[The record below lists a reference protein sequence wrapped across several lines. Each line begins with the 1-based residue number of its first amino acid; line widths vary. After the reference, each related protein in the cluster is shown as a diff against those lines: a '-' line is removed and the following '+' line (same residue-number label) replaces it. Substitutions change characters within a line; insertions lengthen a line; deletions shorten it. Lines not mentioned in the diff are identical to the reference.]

1 MMKSRQ
7 SFFLVTMGLLLM
19 TGCSNAS
26 LYKFE
31 PGPFEILAA
40 NEIRI
45 PDPIQQRD
53 VTFRVLHPDGAGPFP
68 VVVFSTGGFC
78 PSQMYERIASH
89 WVSHGYVFIAPNH
102 VDSPNNPRAPG
113 PAEMA
118 VIVPSRIRDASLAL
132 DALDEI
138 GQQANISGDLE
149 SDRVGIGGHS
159 FGSGIA
165 MMKIG
170 MYTTEGERGAW
181 GDAYDDRFRAAILLS
196 PPGDSEETSADAFAG
211 LRKPFIATGGTQD
224 VGRIDPG
231 GMAPGEWR
239 RRAWLLAPPG
249 DKYSAI
255 LDGADHYLG
264 GLICNPERGGDPDPE
279 AVAIVRALTL
289 AFLDA
294 YIKDER
300 AAREFLLTAN
310 VSARTQGRVDYR
322 YR

>member
-1 MMKSRQ
+1 MMNFRQ
-7 SFFLVTMGLLLM
+7 CLCLVAISLLLIS
-19 TGCSNAS
+19 GCSKKS
-26 LYKFE
+26 IYKFD
-31 PGPFEILAA
+31 PGPFAIEVADRV
-40 NEIRI
+40 RI

-53 VTFRVLHPDGAGPFP
+53 VTFRVLHPAGDGPFP

-78 PSQMYERIASH
+78 PSQMYERIANH

-102 VDSPNNPRAPG
+102 IDSPNNPRSLG

-118 VIVPSRIRDASLAL
+118 VIVPSRTRDVSLAL

-138 GQQANISGDLE
+138 ARQAGLIGKMQPN
-149 SDRVGIGGHS
+149 RVAIAGHS

-170 MYTTEGERGAW
+170 MHTTAEERGAW
-181 GDAYDDRFRAAILLS
+181 GDAYDARFRAAILLS
-196 PPGDSEETSADAFAG
+196 PPGDSDETSPDVFAG
-211 LRKPFIATGGTQD
+211 LRKPFFATGGTRD

-231 GMAPGEWR
+231 DMAPGEWR

-255 LDGADHYLG
+255 VDGADHYLG
-264 GLICNPERGGDPDPE
+264 GLICNPERGGEPDPE
-279 AVAIVRALTL
+279 AVAVIRALTTV
-289 AFLDA
+289 FLDA
-294 YIKDER
+294 YIKDEPD
-300 AAREFLLTAN
+300 ALAFLLTGD
-310 VSARTQGRVDYR
+310 VSDRTQGRVDYR

>member
-1 MMKSRQ
+1 MISRQ
-7 SFFLVTMGLLLM
+7 CFFVVAISLLLM

-26 LYKFE
+26 LYKSE
-31 PGPFEILAA
+31 PGPFQIMVA

-45 PDPIQQRD
+45 PGPLQQRD
-53 VTFRVLHPDGAGPFP
+53 VTFRVLHPGGAGPFP
-68 VVVFSTGGFC
+68 VIVFSTGGFC
-78 PSQMYERIASH
+78 PSQMYERIANH

-102 VDSPNNPRAPG
+102 VDSPNNPRAPA

-118 VIVPSRIRDASLAL
+118 VIVPSRTRDASLAL

-138 GQQANISGDLE
+138 GRQANISGKIDA
-149 SDRVGIGGHS
+149 DRVGIGGHS

-170 MYTTEGERGAW
+170 MYTTAEERGEW
-181 GDAYDDRFRAAILLS
+181 GDAYDERFRAAILLS

-211 LRKPFIATGGTQD
+211 LRTPFIATGGTED
-224 VGRIDPG
+224 VGRVDPG
-231 GMAPGEWR
+231 DMTPGDWR

-255 LDGADHYLG
+255 LDGMDHYLG
-264 GLICNPERGGDPDPE
+264 GLICNAERGGEPDPE
-279 AVAIVRALTL
+279 AVAIIRALTT

-294 YIKDER
+294 YIKDEP
-300 AAREFLLTAN
+300 AAKEYLLTADI
-310 VSARTQGRVDYR
+310 SAQTKGRVDYR